1 MEKLMKIIIIL
12 FIIIVLLIG
21 GVLYLLK
28 KSDNSN
34 ENEVN
39 ININSEDFE
48 ITGSDEL
55 NEVESTNLV
64 FNIKQ
69 CIQYYIDYINDN
81 NYKAVMKVSDEN
93 YIKSNNITEENIKN
107 KSSKFMES
115 SYFIDKTYEKNVTVD
130 KSIYYIYGR
139 LVNSETYENIDNVN
153 FTVIIDSQNQTFS
166 VIPEVM
172 ENSNFNYNLNIKY
185 DNNDYYNEYT
195 YKNFSDSEI
204 LDEYFSY
211 YKNLVIKQPE
221 KAFDLLDSEYKKIRF
236 NNSVDMYKEYLTNI
250 DLERVYPENFILDY
264 KENCKEYVVIDKNG
278 LYYIIDEIKPMN
290 ISFKLDTYSIMS
302 EKFKETYDKGKDSE
316 RVTLNID
323 KWLKMIQNKDYYN
336 AYNTLDE
343 TFRNTYFGNI
353 NNFKQYIDQNY
364 GKQFEYEMETTKE
377 YSTNIYIQTVKI
389 SQNGEEKEF
398 NFVIKLLEDRKF
410 ILSFQI

>member
-81 NYKAVMKVSDEN
+81 NYEAVMKVLDEN
-93 YIKSNNITEENIKN
+93 YIKSNNITEETIKN
-107 KSSKFMES
+107 KSSKFMRS

-139 LVNSETYENIDNVN
+139 LVKSETYENIDNVN

-211 YKNLVIKQPE
+211 YKNLVLKQPE

-302 EKFKETYDKGKDSE
+302 EKFKETYDKGTDSE

-343 TFRNTYFGNI
+343 TFRNTNFGNI

-364 GKQFEYEMETTKE
+364 GEQFEYEMETTKE

>member
-81 NYKAVMKVSDEN
+81 NYEAVMKVLDEN
-93 YIKSNNITEENIKN
+93 YIKSNNITEETIKN
-107 KSSKFMES
+107 KSSKFMGS

-211 YKNLVIKQPE
+211 YKNFVLKQPE

-302 EKFKETYDKGKDSE
+302 EKFKETYDKGTDSE

-343 TFRNTYFGNI
+343 TFRNTNFGNI

>member
-34 ENEVN
+34 ESEVN

-81 NYKAVMKVSDEN
+81 NYEAVMKVLDEN
-93 YIKSNNITEENIKN
+93 YIKVNDITEESIEG
-107 KSSKFMES
+107 KSSKFIKS
-115 SYFIDKTYEKNVTVD
+115 RYFIDKTYEKDVTVNQI
-130 KSIYYIYGR
+130 IYFIYGR
-139 LVNSETYENIDNVN
+139 LVNSETYEDIDNVN

-211 YKNLVIKQPE
+211 YKNLVLKQPE

-278 LYYIIDEIKPMN
+278 LYYILDEIKPMN

-302 EKFKETYDKGKDSE
+302 EKFKETYDKGTDSE

-343 TFRNTYFGNI
+343 TFRNTNFGNI

-364 GKQFEYEMETTKE
+364 GEQFEYEMETTKE

-398 NFVIKLLEDRKF
+398 NFVIKLIEDRKF

>member
-81 NYKAVMKVSDEN
+81 NYKAVMKVLDEN

-302 EKFKETYDKGKDSE
+302 EKFKENYDKGTDSE

>member
-81 NYKAVMKVSDEN
+81 NYEAVMKVLDEN

-211 YKNLVIKQPE
+211 YKNLVLKQPE

-302 EKFKETYDKGKDSE
+302 EKFKETYDKGTDSE

-343 TFRNTYFGNI
+343 TFRNTNFGNI

-364 GKQFEYEMETTKE
+364 GEQFEYEMETTKE

>member
-81 NYKAVMKVSDEN
+81 NYEAVMKVLDEN

-185 DNNDYYNEYT
+185 DNNYYYNEYT

-211 YKNLVIKQPE
+211 YKNLVLKQPE

-302 EKFKETYDKGKDSE
+302 EKFKETYDKGTDSE

-343 TFRNTYFGNI
+343 TFRNTNFGNI

-364 GKQFEYEMETTKE
+364 GEQFEYEMETTKE

>member
-1 MEKLMKIIIIL
+1 
-12 FIIIVLLIG
+12 
-21 GVLYLLK
+21 
-28 KSDNSN
+28 
-34 ENEVN
+34 
-39 ININSEDFE
+39 
-48 ITGSDEL
+48 
-55 NEVESTNLV
+55 
-64 FNIKQ
+64 
-69 CIQYYIDYINDN
+69 
-81 NYKAVMKVSDEN
+81 
-93 YIKSNNITEENIKN
+93 
-107 KSSKFMES
+107 
-115 SYFIDKTYEKNVTVD
+115 
-130 KSIYYIYGR
+130 
-139 LVNSETYENIDNVN
+139 
-153 FTVIIDSQNQTFS
+153 
-166 VIPEVM
+166 
-172 ENSNFNYNLNIKY
+172 
-185 DNNDYYNEYT
+185 
-195 YKNFSDSEI
+195 
-204 LDEYFSY
+204 
-211 YKNLVIKQPE
+211 
-221 KAFDLLDSEYKKIRF
+221 
-236 NNSVDMYKEYLTNI
+236 MYKEYLTNI

-302 EKFKETYDKGKDSE
+302 EKFKETYDKGTDSE

-343 TFRNTYFGNI
+343 TFRNTNFGNI

>member
-81 NYKAVMKVSDEN
+81 NYKAVMKVLDEN

-185 DNNDYYNEYT
+185 DNT

-302 EKFKETYDKGKDSE
+302 EKFKETYDKGTDSE

-343 TFRNTYFGNI
+343 TFRNTNFGNI

>member
-81 NYKAVMKVSDEN
+81 NYEAVMKVLDEN
-93 YIKSNNITEENIKN
+93 YIKSNNITEEIIKN
-107 KSSKFMES
+107 KSSKFMRS

-139 LVNSETYENIDNVN
+139 LVKSETYENIDNVN

-211 YKNLVIKQPE
+211 YKNFVLKQPE

-302 EKFKETYDKGKDSE
+302 EKFKETYDKGTDSE

-343 TFRNTYFGNI
+343 TFRNTNFVNI

-364 GKQFEYEMETTKE
+364 GEQFEYEMETTKE

>member
-81 NYKAVMKVSDEN
+81 NYKAVMKVLDEN

-302 EKFKETYDKGKDSE
+302 EKFKETYDKGTDSE

-343 TFRNTYFGNI
+343 TFRNTNFGNI

>member
-1 MEKLMKIIIIL
+1 MKIIIIL

-81 NYKAVMKVSDEN
+81 NYKAVMKVLDEN

-302 EKFKETYDKGKDSE
+302 EKFKETYDKGTDSE

-343 TFRNTYFGNI
+343 TFRNTNFGNI